1 MNQMEP
7 VAPRPQL
14 SHDKHW
20 WWTGLEWVAS
30 NEPHLAGTQIATPH
44 VDSELATP
52 HVDPQIVTSHIDHP
66 LLKSEMVVTA
76 APLSFAGSAQRIWHM
91 TWVGRLIGLFV
102 TVPTALTLIAAV
114 WAFVVCWYLV
124 WGLWLV
130 PYRLIRRGQRKEKRG
145 KRQHRELL
153 DAMQRRR

>member
-1 MNQMEP
+1 MNQMES

-14 SHDKHW
+14 SDDKQW

-30 NEPHLAGTQIATPH
+30 NEPRLAATQIATPH
-44 VDSELATP
+44 VD
-52 HVDPQIVTSHIDHP
+52 PQIATSHIDHP

-91 TWVGRLIGLFV
+91 TWVGRPIGLFV
-102 TVPTALTLIAAV
+102 TVPTALTLIAVV

-153 DAMQRRR
+153 DAMQRRQ